1 MVPLEHVTF
10 WILCALVQISSA
22 QVDGGLSEWSE
33 WTMWSCPV
41 TCGQSL
47 TNVTRTRD
55 CTNPVPKNGGL
66 DCEGKRVEIEP
77 RTCNANISCPID
89 GGFSSWSPWNMAPCS
104 VTCGV
109 NATRFSTRRR
119 NCNSPTPQDGGTNC
133 TGPHEENVTRTCGL
147 GNCQVDGGFSSWSP
161 WNMAPCS
168 VTCGVNATRFSTR
181 RRNCNSPTPQDGGTN
196 CTGPHEENVT
206 RNCGLGNCKV
216 DGGFSSW
223 SPWNMAPCSVT
234 CGVNATRFSTR
245 RRNCNSPTPQDG
257 GTNCTGPHEENVTRT
272 CGLGNCQVDGGFS
285 SWSPWNMAPCSVT
298 CGVNATRFSTRRR
311 NCNSPTP
318 QDGGTNCTGPHEEN
332 VTRNCGLGN
341 CKVDGGFSS
350 WSPWNMAP
358 CSVTCGVNAT
368 RFSTRRRNCNS
379 PTPQDGGTNCTGPH
393 EENVT
398 RTCGLGNCQV
408 DGGFSSWSPWNM
420 APCSV
425 TCGVNATRF
434 STRRRNCN
442 SPTPQD
448 GGTNCTG
455 PHEEN
460 VTRNCGLGNCQVDGG
475 FSSWSPWNMA
485 PCSVTCGVNAT
496 RFSTRRRNC
505 NSPTPQDGGTNC
517 TGPHE
522 ENVTRTCGHGNCKVD
537 GGLSSWT
544 EWSSPACTESCGLAA
559 TSVVGRNRYCNNP
572 EPEGGGQDCNGPRN
586 ESQLRGCVLPACPKP
601 PVDARIMAGV
611 VIGVGLVL
619 IFIAVAMTCNFFL
632 HKERSPPGPA
642 CEDNFRRSE
651 FHEYNRMKTGF
662 LDNKHTL
669 SYI

>member
-1 MVPLEHVTF
+1 MVPLEHGTF

-22 QVDGGLSEWSE
+22 QASVDGGLSE

-55 CTNPVPKNGGL
+55 CTNPVPKNGGF
-66 DCEGKRVEIEP
+66 DCKGKRVEIEP
-77 RTCNANISCPID
+77 RTCNTNISCPID

-109 NATRFSTRRR
+109 NVTTFSDRRR
-119 NCNSPTPQDGGTNC
+119 NCNSPTPQ
-133 TGPHEENVTRTCGL
+133 H
-147 GNCQVDGGFSSWSP
+147 
-161 WNMAPCS
+161 
-168 VTCGVNATRFSTR
+168 
-181 RRNCNSPTPQDGGTN
+181 GGTN

-234 CGVNATRFSTR
+234 CGVNATTFSDR
-245 RRNCNSPTPQDG
+245 RRNCNSPTPQ
-257 GTNCTGPHEENVTRT
+257 H
-272 CGLGNCQVDGGFS
+272 
-285 SWSPWNMAPCSVT
+285 
-298 CGVNATRFSTRRR
+298 
-311 NCNSPTP
+311 
-318 QDGGTNCTGPHEEN
+318 GGTNCTGPHEEN

-368 RFSTRRRNCNS
+368 TFSDRRRNCNS
-379 PTPQDGGTNCTGPH
+379 PTPQH
-393 EENVT
+393 
-398 RTCGLGNCQV
+398 
-408 DGGFSSWSPWNM
+408 
-420 APCSV
+420 
-425 TCGVNATRF
+425 
-434 STRRRNCN
+434 
-442 SPTPQD
+442 

-460 VTRNCGLGNCQVDGG
+460 VTRNCGLGNC
-475 FSSWSPWNMA
+475 
-485 PCSVTCGVNAT
+485 
-496 RFSTRRRNC
+496 
-505 NSPTPQDGGTNC
+505 
-517 TGPHE
+517 
-522 ENVTRTCGHGNCKVD
+522 KVD

-544 EWSSPACTESCGLAA
+544 DWSSPACTESCGLAA

-572 EPEGGGQDCNGPRN
+572 EPQGGGQDCYGPRN

-601 PVDARIMAGV
+601 PVDARIMVGV

-632 HKERSPPGPA
+632 HKERSPTGPS
-642 CEDNFRRSE
+642 CEDNLRRSE

-669 SYI
+669 SYRV